1 MLSKKKIEEN
11 LAGLSITPPKIFFY
25 DETDS
30 TNTRAIEYA
39 KSLQEKEAAVFIA
52 NCQSAGRGRRGRSFV
67 SNRGAG
73 IYISFLTFPKE
84 SGERATH
91 ATAGAAVCVARAV
104 EALCSCKV
112 QIKWVNDLYLGAKKL
127 GLLVSVNTNGLLI
140 TDERVKFFA
149 DNPPQKLNISLY
161 GASAETY
168 RGLCGNGDA
177 FEKTLSAIK
186 KLKQAGVSVKINFT
200 ATQYNRHD
208 AAKIYEISDELGI
221 PVQAVSYMFPPVRV
235 GGNADRLPP
244 DEAAKV
250 QFECLRLSMGCEKLK
265 NHIDRRISTPRAN
278 DNGGLSDSLGE
289 RIPCRAGLSTF
300 WVTWDGKMSP
310 CGMMSEPSFAIESF
324 DKAWSSVKKSRES
337 IMLPPKCRSCEL
349 RNFCDMCAAV
359 AQAETGD
366 FSGVPEYICQ
376 KAAEFRKLCENF
388 NTG

>member
-1 MLSKKKIEEN
+1 MGFE
-11 LAGLSITPPKIFFY
+11 Y
-25 DETDS
+25 D
-30 TNTRAIEYA
+30 
-39 KSLQEKEAAVFIA
+39 VFISKLFA
-52 NCQSAGRGRRGRSFV
+52 RAD
-67 SNRGAG
+67 
-73 IYISFLTFPKE
+73 KE
-84 SGERATH
+84 SIPLSGAFELTSRCPLDCKMCYIHRKENDCEAIKLEKSAAWWLSLAEEAKNAGMFMLLLTGGEPLLRKDFD
-91 ATAGAAVCVARAV
+91 
-104 EALCSCKV
+104 E
-112 QIKWVNDLYLGAKKL
+112 IYLGAKKL

-168 RGLCGNGDA
+168 RELCGNGDA

-186 KLKQAGVSVKINFT
+186 KLKQAGVSVKLNFT

-244 DEAAKV
+244 EEAAKV

-265 NHIDRRISTPRAN
+265 NHIGRRISTPRAN